1 MDTTKNSDESH
12 INLIISNILRG
23 ENDLPLQ
30 VAKFFGPKEIE
41 NDFVKFASEEH
52 LKDLF
57 DVISLFNE
65 TSEEEIILDSVQ
77 YAEWEFKKPETD
89 LSHIYLSKNFLND
102 VYTINFLR
110 TNLSEISLL
119 KISNEIAFIGQA
131 LNGIYRRATAEIDE
145 KSEVLIDI
153 RDELDNGLHKLSKFY
168 NWQIS
173 EERSLLR
180 VGEKTGLSP
189 MLTTLFMVKASII
202 QDEYLC
208 MGTCNQVINS
218 REDERISCEC
228 GGDYRLLSPYI
239 NLDQVSFVYPNSIQ
253 DISTSKSL
261 DPKKIFQILE
271 GIMIPKKLVI
281 LLNRLA
287 NALFGNKVILPITA
301 NFHSKATNDSIKLIV
316 DYFWKT
322 EDEIYLFAYVT
333 DTRYSHI
340 DLISAVSLPMIMRE
354 IKESVKNHLSFEDAI
369 QKSKLKDWKQ
379 TALLKV
385 KHLSEY
391 KELIKKDNANP
402 GGMNYE

>member
-1 MDTTKNSDESH
+1 MGTTKNSDESH

-30 VAKFFGPKEIE
+30 VAKFFGPEEIE

-57 DVISLFNE
+57 DVISLFNK

-110 TNLSEISLL
+110 TNISEISLL

-253 DISTSKSL
+253 DISKSKSL

>member
-1 MDTTKNSDESH
+1 MDTTKNSDKSC
-12 INLIISNILRG
+12 INLIIANILRG
-23 ENDLPLQ
+23 EYDLPLQ

-41 NDFVKFASEEH
+41 NDFVKIANEEH

-57 DVISLFNE
+57 EVISLFNE
-65 TSEEEIILDSVQ
+65 TSEGEIVLDSVQ

-89 LSHIYLSKNFLND
+89 LSHIYLSKNSLND

-110 TNLSEISLL
+110 TNLSEISLS
-119 KISNEIAFIGQA
+119 KICKEIAFIGQA
-131 LNGIYRRATAEIDE
+131 LNGIYRRVTAEIDE
-145 KSEVLIDI
+145 KGEVLIDI
-153 RDELDNGLHKLSKFY
+153 RDELNNGLHKLGKFY

-180 VGEKTGLSP
+180 GGEKTGLSP

-208 MGTCNQVINS
+208 TGTCNQVINS
-218 REDERISCEC
+218 REDEKISCEC
-228 GGDYRLLSPYI
+228 GGDYRLLSPHI

-271 GIMIPKKLVI
+271 DIMIPKKLVI

-340 DLISAVSLPMIMRE
+340 DLISAISLPMIMRE
-354 IKESVKNHLSFEDAI
+354 IKESVKNHLSFEEAK
-369 QKSKLKDWKQ
+369 QKSKLKFWKQ

-391 KELIKKDNANP
+391 KELMKKTNTNP
-402 GGMNYE
+402 GGMNDE

>member
-57 DVISLFNE
+57 DVISLFNK

-110 TNLSEISLL
+110 TNISEISLL
-119 KISNEIAFIGQA
+119 KISNEIALIGQA

-153 RDELDNGLHKLSKFY
+153 RDELDNGLHKLGKFY

-180 VGEKTGLSP
+180 AGEKTGLSP

-379 TALLKV
+379 
-385 KHLSEY
+385 
-391 KELIKKDNANP
+391 
-402 GGMNYE
+402 

>member
-30 VAKFFGPKEIE
+30 VAKFFGPEEIE

-261 DPKKIFQILE
+261 DPKNIFQILE

>member
-1 MDTTKNSDESH
+1 MGTTKNSDESH

-30 VAKFFGPKEIE
+30 VAKFFGPEEIE

-57 DVISLFNE
+57 DVISLFNK

-253 DISTSKSL
+253 DISKSKSL

-354 IKESVKNHLSFEDAI
+354 IKESVKNHLSFEKAI
-369 QKSKLKDWKQ
+369 QKSKLRDWKQ

>member
-1 MDTTKNSDESH
+1 MDTTNTFDKLH
-12 INLIISNILRG
+12 LNLIISNILRG
-23 ENDLPLQ
+23 EYDLPLQ
-30 VAKFFGPKEIE
+30 VAKVFGSKDIT
-41 NDFVKFASEEH
+41 NDFIKLANEENTEN
-52 LKDLF
+52 LF
-57 DVISLFNE
+57 EVVSLFKE
-65 TSEEEIILDSVQ
+65 TSEEDIVLDSVQ
-77 YAEWEFKKPETD
+77 YAEWEFKKPETN
-89 LSHIYLSKNFLND
+89 LSHIYFSRNSIND
-102 VYTINFLR
+102 VYTINLLR
-110 TNLSEISLL
+110 TDLSEISLQ
-119 KISNEIAFIGQA
+119 KINNEIAFIGQA
-131 LNGIYRRATAEIDE
+131 LNGTYRRITAEIE
-145 KSEVLIDI
+145 ANSELSSSTK
-153 RDELDNGLHKLSKFY
+153 DELDNNLHKLGKFY

-180 VGEKTGLSP
+180 GSEKTGLSP

-208 MGTCNQVINS
+208 MGTCNQVLSS
-218 REDERISCEC
+218 REDDRISCEC
-228 GGDYRLLSPYI
+228 GGEYRLLSPYI
-239 NLDQVSFVYPNSIQ
+239 SLDQVSFVYPNSIQ

-261 DPKKIFQILE
+261 NPKKVFQILE
-271 GIMIPKKLVI
+271 NIMIPKKLIV

-354 IKESVKNHLSFEDAI
+354 IKESVKNHLAFDEAI
-369 QKSKLKDWKQ
+369 QKSKLKDWNQ

-385 KHLSEY
+385 KHLSEHE
-391 KELIKKDNANP
+391 ELIKKTNTNP
-402 GGMNYE
+402 GGMNNE

>member
-1 MDTTKNSDESH
+1 
-12 INLIISNILRG
+12 
-23 ENDLPLQ
+23 
-30 VAKFFGPKEIE
+30 
-41 NDFVKFASEEH
+41 H

-57 DVISLFNE
+57 DVTSLFNE

-110 TNLSEISLL
+110 TNISEISLL

>member
-1 MDTTKNSDESH
+1 METTNNGDKSH
-12 INLIISNILRG
+12 LNLIISNILRG
-23 ENDLPLQ
+23 EHELSLQ
-30 VAKFFGPKEIE
+30 IAKFFGSKEIE
-41 NDFVKFASEEH
+41 DDFEKLASEEH

-57 DVISLFNE
+57 EIISLFKE
-65 TSEEEIILDSVQ
+65 TSKEDIILDSVH
-77 YAEWEFKKPETD
+77 YAEWEFKKPETN
-89 LSHIYLSKNFLND
+89 LSHIYFSKNSLND
-102 VYTINFLR
+102 AYTINLLR
-110 TNLSEISLL
+110 TNLSEISLS

-131 LNGIYRRATAEIDE
+131 LNGIYRRVTAEIAE
-145 KSEVLIDI
+145 NIELSERIK
-153 RDELDNGLHKLSKFY
+153 DELGNGLLKLGKFY

-180 VGEKTGLSP
+180 EGEKTGLSP

-208 MGTCNQVINS
+208 MGTCNQILNS

-253 DISTSKSL
+253 DISTSQSL
-261 DPKKIFQILE
+261 DPKKVFQILE
-271 GIMIPKKLVI
+271 GIMIPKKLIV

-287 NALFGNKVILPITA
+287 NTLFGNKVILPILA
-301 NFHSKATNDSIKLIV
+301 NFHSKATNDSAEVIV

-354 IKESVKNHLSFEDAI
+354 IKENVTKHLSFEEAI
-369 QKSKLKDWKQ
+369 QKSKLKDWNQ
-379 TALLKV
+379 TPLLKV

-391 KELIKKDNANP
+391 KELTKKTNTNS
-402 GGMNYE
+402 GGMNDE